1 MNPEKV
7 GKFLKELRE
16 SKNISQYKLADIMH
30 IDRSLVSKWENGK
43 ICPDQKYFEDL
54 CKIYEIDVKELI
66 EGERATEENEEEL
79 KRGIFRFF
87 DLQDK
92 KYKKVRRFSI
102 GLIIS
107 LVTIIIT
114 FLAYYFYQTYNT
126 IRIYKVYGQ
135 NENYKIGKGLLVL
148 TRDNSYLNL
157 GNIDFKYDKITIYS
171 LKDEEKVIIFDNADI
186 RLISD
191 LPSYDSALNYDNFN
205 NNINNIYVDITIG
218 DKVETIQL
226 HFDNEYVNKSF
237 LFNDYKDTS
246 DKNEEYEDDKSI
258 PKYIRENYKCEIEI
272 CKYNNNNFEISY
284 VKKTRI
290 IIVYDKINNY
300 DFEYDMKTNS
310 LKYYSQNYS
319 FTVENNV
326 INCSKS
332 NCDKEKEIYDQIFE
346 KFLKPISQ

>member
-30 IDRSLVSKWENGK
+30 VDRSLVSKWENGK

-87 DLQDK
+87 DFQDK
-92 KYKKVRRFSI
+92 KYKKARRFSI

-126 IRIYKVYGQ
+126 IRIYKVYGES
-135 NENYKIGKGLLVL
+135 NNYVINFGLLVL

-157 GNIDFKYDKITIYS
+157 GSLDFEYDRITIYS
-171 LKDEEKVIIFDNADI
+171 LKDEEKIIIFDNADI

-191 LPSYDSALNYDNFN
+191 LPSYDSSLNYDNFKN
-205 NNINNIYVDITIG
+205 NTDNIYVDIIVN

-237 LFNDYKDTS
+237 LFNDYKDDF
-246 DKNEEYEDDKSI
+246 DKNENYLFEDSI
-258 PKYIRENYKCEIEI
+258 PKYIKEHYICSSDTCSLLESENEFIYYIESRI
-272 CKYNNNNFEISY
+272 INYMNTTESFNIEYNFNNDILKYNSDKNNF
-284 VKKTRI
+284 
-290 IIVYDKINNY
+290 IVESGI
-300 DFEYDMKTNS
+300 
-310 LKYYSQNYS
+310 
-319 FTVENNV
+319 
-326 INCSKS
+326 INCYRSS
-332 NCDKEKEIYDQIFE
+332 CDKEKEIYDEIFE
-346 KFLKPISQ
+346 KYLKPILQ